1 MVFIIENI
9 ALNPFQTN
17 GFSGIISTK
26 TRMKVC
32 TATSTT
38 RS

>member
-1 MVFIIENI
+1 MVLIIENI

-17 GFSGIISTK
+17 GFSGTISTK
-26 TRMKVC
+26 TRTKVF

-38 RS
+38 TS